1 MPKRYSL
8 GLVVAAVMS
17 LTGCGLFETASK
29 SSSVGTSASQLKA
42 ASMVQFGTVPVGGTG
57 SSSVVVSNTA
67 TDGSNI
73 TVSRINVTGS
83 SFQLSTAP
91 SLPVVIP
98 AGHNLTLG
106 INFSPKSK
114 GSINGV
120 VSIMSDASDE
130 VLPVVLT
137 GNGNVGGISVSP
149 AVMNFGSVGVGG
161 TAVIN
166 GTISAG
172 NSSMTVSTVDQ
183 TGQGYTL
190 SGITFPVTL
199 AAGQS
204 VPFTVSFTPQAPGTS
219 AGSLAFVTNGSNSA
233 TASLTGSGTSS
244 GVQPGTHSVALSW
257 NASSSPVAGYNVYRS
272 LQSGGPYAKLTGPL
286 PSTSYADSNVQ
297 SGSTYYYVATSVTN
311 NSEESGYSNQ
321 TAATIP

>member
-1 MPKRYSL
+1 
-8 GLVVAAVMS
+8 
-17 LTGCGLFETASK
+17 
-29 SSSVGTSASQLKA
+29 
-42 ASMVQFGTVPVGGTG
+42 MVQFGTVPVGGTG

-83 SFQLSTAP
+83 SFRLSTAP
-91 SLPVVIP
+91 SLPAVVAP
-98 AGHNLTLG
+98 GHHLTLG
-106 INFSPKSK
+106 INFSPRSN
-114 GSINGV
+114 GSVNGI

-137 GNGNVGGISVSP
+137 GNGNAGNISVSP

-161 TAVIN
+161 TAVVN
-166 GTISAG
+166 GTLTAA
-172 NSSMTVSTVDQ
+172 NTSMTVSTVDQ
-183 TGQGYTL
+183 TGEGYTL
-190 SGITFPVTL
+190 SGINFPVTL

-204 VPFTVSFTPQAPGTS
+204 VPFTVTFTPQAAGTS
-219 AGSLAFVTNGSNSA
+219 AGSLAFVSDGSNSA
-233 TASLTGSGTSS
+233 TASLTGSGVVQS
-244 GVQPGTHSVALSW
+244 GTGTHSVALSW
-257 NASSSPVAGYNVYRS
+257 NASSTPVAGYNVYRS

>member
-1 MPKRYSL
+1 
-8 GLVVAAVMS
+8 
-17 LTGCGLFETASK
+17 
-29 SSSVGTSASQLKA
+29 
-42 ASMVQFGTVPVGGTG
+42 MVQFGTVPVGGTG
-57 SSSVVVSNTA
+57 SSSVVVSNVA

-83 SFQLSTAP
+83 SFQLSTAL

-98 AGHNLTLG
+98 AGQNLTLG
-106 INFSPKSK
+106 VNFSPRSN
-114 GSINGV
+114 GSANGMI
-120 VSIMSDASDE
+120 SIVSDASDR
-130 VLPVVLT
+130 VLPVALT

-161 TAVIN
+161 TAVVN
-166 GTISAG
+166 GSLTAA

-190 SGITFPVTL
+190 GGISFPVTL

-204 VPFTVSFTPQAPGTS
+204 VPFTVTFTPQAPGTS
-219 AGSLAFVTNGSNSA
+219 PGSLAFLASGSNSA
-233 TASLTGSGTSS
+233 TASLTGSGVQSS
-244 GVQPGTHSVALSW
+244 THSVALSW

-272 LQSGGPYAKLTGPL
+272 LQSGGPYAKLTGSPL
-286 PSTSYADSNVQ
+286 PSTSYADGNVQ

-311 NSEESGYSNQ
+311 NSDESGYSNQ